1 MCQSNLHHRNYVLD
15 IRLSR
20 WYVYTDMATI
30 QKRTSRGHTYWAI
43 VESRRVNGK
52 PRPIVLEYLGSAETL
67 LQRLTEGIPKKVRT
81 YSHGTVAVMLDVARD
96 LDVVEAINRHVREP
110 RIRDGLT
117 VGGSLFLAALGRI
130 CHPTSK
136 RNWYEGWARH
146 TSLPLI
152 LRMSLNKIDSQ
163 HFWDQM
169 DQVPEEAI
177 PLIEQELVASLCEKE
192 NVTLDTLLY
201 DTTNFFSY
209 IDTTNGRSTLAQR
222 GKNKQKRMDLRQFGM
237 LLLVS
242 RQDHFPLFHALYQG
256 NQQDRTVFK
265 EAFPALV
272 ERLKTLCGSLEDLTV
287 VFDQGNNSKEIL
299 HAVDRQMH
307 FVGALSPSQHKMLLE
322 RANAAMEP
330 VTVGD
335 RELTC
340 FREPVGIWGMDLTA
354 VVYVSE
360 KLRKGQIRGI
370 EHGLAK
376 VFEKLA
382 ELASAIKTTTNR
394 GRKRT
399 RQGLEKKIKSLVS
412 SYDLETIVPWKLT
425 ELHGDAFA
433 LDFWV
438 DEEKLRWFVEK
449 WCGRRILI
457 TNRHDWSAA
466 EIIRAYRGQAD
477 VEYAFKNLKNP
488 FHMAFRPQYHWT
500 DQKVRVHGLI
510 CFIAFLLTMVT
521 CKRAREKA
529 GFTGTPHRL
538 IERLSAIR
546 LATFVESP
554 AIRSRGHYK
563 TTYRIEEA
571 EPDIEELAKGMGVTE
586 HSTKTSIPFS
596 VYI

>member
-1 MCQSNLHHRNYVLD
+1 MLD
-15 IRLSR
+15 ISFAG

-43 VESRRVNGK
+43 VESRRINGK
-52 PRPIVLEYLGSAETL
+52 PRPIVLEYLGTAETL

-81 YSHGTVAVMLDVARD
+81 YSHGAVAVMLDEARD
-96 LDVVEAINRHVREP
+96 LRIVEAINSHVTER
-110 RIRDGLT
+110 RIRNGLT
-117 VGGSLFLAALGRI
+117 VGGSLLLAALGRI

-152 LRMSLNKIDSQ
+152 LRTSLSKIDSQ

-169 DQVPEEAI
+169 DQIPEEAI
-177 PLIEQELVASLCEKE
+177 PLIEQEIVARLCERE
-192 NVTLDTLLY
+192 NVALDTLLY

-209 IDTTNGRSTLAQR
+209 IATTNGRSTLAQR

-242 RQDHFPLFHALYQG
+242 RHDHFPLFHNLYRG
-256 NQQDRTVFK
+256 NQQDRTIFK
-265 EAFPALV
+265 DAFPALI
-272 ERLKTLCGSLEDLTV
+272 ERLKTLCGSLDDLTV

-299 HAVDRQMH
+299 QTVDREVH
-307 FVGALSPSQHKMLLE
+307 FVGALSPSQHKALIE
-322 RANAAMEP
+322 KANAAMKTIP
-330 VTVGD
+330 VGST
-335 RELTC
+335 ELLC
-340 FREPVGIWGMDLTA
+340 FREPDGIWDMDLTA

-360 KLRKGQIRGI
+360 KLRKGQIRGT
-370 EHGLAK
+370 EQALAK
-376 VFEKLA
+376 LFEKLTD
-382 ELASAIKTTTNR
+382 LSATIINPTIR

-399 RQGLEKKIKSLVS
+399 RDGLEKKIKGLIS
-412 SYDLETIVPWKLT
+412 SYHVEAFVHWNLQTRHK
-425 ELHGDAFA
+425 DAFA
-433 LDFWV
+433 LTFWV
-438 DEEKLRWFVEK
+438 DEEKFRWFVEE

-457 TNRHDWSAA
+457 TNRHDWSTS
-466 EIIRAYRGQAD
+466 EIILAYWGQAD

-510 CFIAFLLTMVT
+510 CVIAFLLTMAAY
-521 CKRAREKA
+521 KRAREHA
-529 GFTGTPHRL
+529 DFTGTPQRL
-538 IERLSAIR
+538 IEQLSAIR

-554 AIRSRGHYK
+554 TKKSKGHYK

-571 EPDIEELAKGMGVTE
+571 EPDINNLAKKMGVTE
-586 HSTKTSIPFS
+586 HPLRTSIPFS